1 MSFSSLILSQRKG
14 CGECACTNM
23 AQRVIWPGPTMV
35 CHGHVFSC
43 FSVLDSQ
50 FLPCGWLLLLPL
62 LFLIPVLGS
71 VDLCFLHWA
80 AFGPSVHT
88 VLHLKYGN
96 NISYVA
102 ETLARLNEM
111 MLSPTFG
118 I

>member
-1 MSFSSLILSQRKG
+1 MGNVHALTWPRELFGQDQLWSAMDMSF
-14 CGECACTNM
+14 
-23 AQRVIWPGPTMV
+23 
-35 CHGHVFSC
+35 FC

-62 LFLIPVLGS
+62 LFLIPILGS

-80 AFGPSVHT
+80 AFGPSMHT

-96 NISYVA
+96 NIYYVA
-102 ETLARLNEM
+102 EALARLSEM